1 MLLISIMR
9 NLIFAFSF
17 LVVSNLNLYAQK
29 HDYNWL
35 IGYVTVTQETANS
48 NGMRIDFN
56 GDQVQATIFT
66 KEQSLYLTSLAYS
79 DAEGALQLYSPG
91 CAFFDENGVLFEN
104 GSDIHAGP
112 FFCHGDSDSDY
123 PANQGM
129 LALPTSDPDIVTVF
143 YNEEIIA
150 QDTSGVYIYVNVLKA
165 LLDIRQNIV
174 LSKKETVLDSLSGNI
189 LSATKHAN
197 GQDWW
202 IINQDYFTN
211 EYKCLLISEGEVIDT
226 VSTFIGNPIVAHGA
240 QQSNFSPDGTM
251 FARFN
256 PSDELQLYDFDR
268 STGQLSN
275 FRFIDVPSTLEG
287 TLHTGG
293 LSFSGSSRFLY
304 VNDALG
310 IWQYD
315 LEANNLTDSGV
326 QVAERD
332 TFISDLD
339 GFGNPTP
346 TFFYRMAL
354 APDCRIYM
362 SSRNG
367 VDRIYMIMEPEQKGV
382 ACNVLQNIFIPVWNA
397 GTTPHYPNYRLDKAP
412 FCDDSKAFPD
422 NLMTTVS
429 ASETATTISRIHVFP
444 NPARD
449 QCKLYLKH
457 VNARQV
463 KFQLTDVLGRPV
475 RTQDIEVNNDEVI
488 TNLDISSIPT
498 GIYFYTVYAKG
509 EISLTDRLIIE
520 R

>member
-1 MLLISIMR
+1 MKYSTTILILMSLLC
-9 NLIFAFSF
+9 
-17 LVVSNLNLYAQK
+17 SNIYAQK

-35 IGYVTVTQETANS
+35 IGYVTVTQETANR

-66 KEQSLYLTSLAYS
+66 KEQYFYLTNLAYS

-112 FFCHGDSDSDY
+112 FFCDGDSDSDY
-123 PANQGM
+123 PADQGM
-129 LALPTSDPDIVTVF
+129 LALPTSDPDIVSVF
-143 YNEEIIA
+143 YNEEIIG

-174 LSKKETVLDSLSGNI
+174 LSKKETLLDSLSGNI

-240 QQSNFSPDGTM
+240 QQSNFSPDGSM

-268 STGQLSN
+268 STGKLSN

-287 TLHTGG
+287 TLHSGG

-315 LEANNLTDSGV
+315 LEANNLADSGV

-354 APDCRIYM
+354 A
-362 SSRNG
+362 
-367 VDRIYMIMEPEQKGV
+367 DRKSV
-382 ACNVLQNIFIPVWNA
+382 V
-397 GTTPHYPNYRLDKAP
+397 
-412 FCDDSKAFPD
+412 
-422 NLMTTVS
+422 
-429 ASETATTISRIHVFP
+429 
-444 NPARD
+444 
-449 QCKLYLKH
+449 
-457 VNARQV
+457 
-463 KFQLTDVLGRPV
+463 
-475 RTQDIEVNNDEVI
+475 
-488 TNLDISSIPT
+488 
-498 GIYFYTVYAKG
+498 
-509 EISLTDRLIIE
+509 
-520 R
+520 